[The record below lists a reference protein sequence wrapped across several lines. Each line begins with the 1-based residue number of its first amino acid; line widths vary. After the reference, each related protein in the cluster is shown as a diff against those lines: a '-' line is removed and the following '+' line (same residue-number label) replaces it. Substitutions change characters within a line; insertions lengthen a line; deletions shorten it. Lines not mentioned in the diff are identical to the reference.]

1 MLNRESRFLNSLNRN
16 HNSYQILECKTLVSW
31 ENVQNNVE
39 KSVQLISLQSMNM
52 KRNMMLEWEKIKTVY
67 RKMLLQC

>member
-39 KSVQLISLQSMNM
+39 KSVQLILYLSP
-52 KRNMMLEWEKIKTVY
+52 EHEYEKKYDVGVG
-67 RKMLLQC
+67 KD

>member
-1 MLNRESRFLNSLNRN
+1 MLNRESRFLTSLNRN

-39 KSVQLISLQSMNM
+39 KSVQLILYLSP
-52 KRNMMLEWEKIKTVY
+52 EHEYEKKYDVGVG
-67 RKMLLQC
+67 KD